1 MAKKLSDRSPGV
13 QLIVFLVA
21 KLGMADAIRVAT
33 FVVQWGTVAR
43 KLHKEPTW
51 PEYCAYWRES
61 RATYYR
67 DLKLFRRAWPMDKSP
82 HRVWQWVEA
91 NVPKVAEG
99 ESPEDAVAVLLTLAV
114 P

>member
-1 MAKKLSDRSPGV
+1 
-13 QLIVFLVA
+13 
-21 KLGMADAIRVAT
+21 
-33 FVVQWGTVAR
+33 
-43 KLHKEPTW
+43 
-51 PEYCAYWRES
+51 
-61 RATYYR
+61 
-67 DLKLFRRAWPMDKSP
+67 MDKSP